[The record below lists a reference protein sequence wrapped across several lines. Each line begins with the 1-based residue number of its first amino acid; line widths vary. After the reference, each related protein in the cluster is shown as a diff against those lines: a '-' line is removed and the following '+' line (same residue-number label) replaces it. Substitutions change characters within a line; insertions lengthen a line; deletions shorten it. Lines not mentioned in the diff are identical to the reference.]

1 MKTYRIDFSKSA
13 EKELLNLPKK
23 IGAQI
28 LSKIDLLAINPRP
41 SGCKK
46 LIGSLNSYRIRIGDY
61 RVLYTI
67 EDNILLVDIVTIG
80 NRKDVYR

>member
-1 MKTYRIDFSKSA
+1 MKPYPIEFSKSA

-23 IGAQI
+23 TASQI
-28 LSKIDLLAINPRP
+28 LSKIDMLALNPRP

-46 LIGSLNSYRIRIGDY
+46 LTGSLNSYRIRIGDY

-67 EDNILLVDIVTIG
+67 EDNILLVDIVSIG